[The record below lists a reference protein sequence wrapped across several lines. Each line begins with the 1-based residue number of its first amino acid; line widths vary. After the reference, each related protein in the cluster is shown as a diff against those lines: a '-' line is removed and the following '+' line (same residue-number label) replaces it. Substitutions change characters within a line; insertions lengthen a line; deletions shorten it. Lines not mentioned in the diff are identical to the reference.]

1 MGSGTMDDEAT
12 RLREVLV
19 RAVARVCPRHLAS
32 QRDDIVQN
40 ALMRVLEI
48 QRRGEQNAVRTS
60 SYLWQAAYTATIDE
74 IRRRSRRKEVALED
88 TAAEGPVQASRV
100 DEEERRRIGLEIA
113 RCLARLA
120 PPRRHAVGLYLFGF
134 QADESARVLGWNAK
148 RAQNLTYRGLA
159 DLRRCLESK
168 GVRP

>member
-1 MGSGTMDDEAT
+1 MFDDAT

-19 RAVARVCPRHLAS
+19 RAVARVCPPHLAA

-48 QRRGEQNAVRTS
+48 TRRGEQNAVRTS

-74 IRRRSRRKEVALED
+74 IRRLSRRKEVALD
-88 TAAEGPVQASRV
+88 AQPDRTAIEAPRH
-100 DEEERRRIGLEIA
+100 DEEQRHQIGLEI
-113 RCLARLA
+113 RDCLGRLA
-120 PPRRHAVGLYLFGF
+120 PPRRRAVGLYLLGF
-134 QADESARVLGWNAK
+134 QAEESARVLGSK
-148 RAQNLTYRGLA
+148 VKHMQNLTYRGLA

-168 GVRP
+168 GIRP

>member
-1 MGSGTMDDEAT
+1 MSDEAT

-19 RAVARVCPRHLAS
+19 RAVARVCPRHLRN
-32 QRDDIVQN
+32 QQDDIVQN
-40 ALMRVLEI
+40 ALTRVLEI
-48 QRRGEQNAVRTS
+48 QRKGEQNAVRTS

-88 TAAEGPVQASRV
+88 TAAEGPPRSTSV
-100 DEEERRRIGLEIA
+100 DEEERHRIGLEI
-113 RCLARLA
+113 RDCLGRLA

-134 QADESARVLGWNAK
+134 QADESARVLGSNVK
-148 RAQNLTYRGLA
+148 RTQNLTYRGLA

>member
-1 MGSGTMDDEAT
+1 MDSDPK

-19 RAVARVCPRHLAS
+19 RAVARVCPRHLRA
-32 QRDDIVQN
+32 QQDDIVQN

-48 QRRGEQNAVRTS
+48 QSRGEQNAVRTS

-74 IRRRSRRKEVALED
+74 IRRRSRRKEVALDD
-88 TAAEGPVQASRV
+88 TSADGPVQTAQV
-100 DEEERRRIGLEIA
+100 DEEERHRIGLEIA
-113 RCLARLA
+113 RCLERLA

-134 QADESARVLGWNAK
+134 QAEESARVLGWNVK
-148 RAQNLTYRGLA
+148 RAQNLCYRGLA